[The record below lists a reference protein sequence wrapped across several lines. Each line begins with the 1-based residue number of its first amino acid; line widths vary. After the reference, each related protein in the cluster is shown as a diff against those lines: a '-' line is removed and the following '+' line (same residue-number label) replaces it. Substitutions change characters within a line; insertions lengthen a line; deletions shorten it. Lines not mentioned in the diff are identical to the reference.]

1 MTWHRKVQRSNSRD
15 PVALCAEPAI
25 KASSQIHDMIINS
38 YRRQIQANSNLECEY
53 EALKM
58 RIAEIQ
64 QRKSLLEDSIRYKQ
78 ADYEKQIDQQVKDVD
93 YL

>member
-1 MTWHRKVQRSNSRD
+1 
-15 PVALCAEPAI
+15 
-25 KASSQIHDMIINS
+25 
-38 YRRQIQANSNLECEY
+38 
-53 EALKM
+53 M